1 LNTFEELFSDIVG
14 GRVLDV
20 ACGEGGFITILQS
33 YLGSVTSISG
43 IDLNEKALRG
53 AISAFDL
60 PNIQFLQMNGEHLG
74 FESGEFDTVNIS
86 ASLHHLENVSRVLAE
101 MKRVLKSGGKFI
113 LTEMHRDGTSQAQFN
128 AIRIHHWAAA
138 VDSSLGVLHDRT
150 FSRQEILSFINE
162 LDLGNVITR
171 DFSTPGSSAPNEKT
185 MAGVRGYL
193 DHYHRL
199 LGDQPGSQ
207 ILIQQEDEL
216 RTALRETGFQ
226 HEPVL
231 IVVAEKL

>member
-1 LNTFEELFSDIVG
+1 MNTFEELFSDIAG

-20 ACGEGGFITILQS
+20 ACGEGGFITILQR

-43 IDLNEKALRG
+43 IDSNYQVLRG
-53 AISAFDL
+53 AKSVFDL
-60 PNIQFLQMNGEHLG
+60 PKIQFLQMDGEYLG
-74 FESGEFDTVNIS
+74 FESGAFDTVNIS
-86 ASLHHLENVSRVLAE
+86 ASLHHLENVTRVLAE

-113 LTEMHRDGTSQAQFN
+113 LTEMHRDGTSEAQFN

-138 VDSSLGVLHDRT
+138 VDSNLGVLHDRT
-150 FSRQEILSFINE
+150 FSRQEILSFVDE
-162 LDLGNVITR
+162 LELGNVITR
-171 DFSTPGSSAPNEKT
+171 DFSTPGSNTVNEKT
-185 MAGVRGYL
+185 LASVRGYL
-193 DHYHRL
+193 DHYHRR

-207 ILIQQEDEL
+207 ILVQQEGEL
-216 RTALRETGFQ
+216 RTALSKTGFQ

>member
-1 LNTFEELFSDIVG
+1 LNAFEELFSDIVG

-20 ACGEGGFITILQS
+20 ACGEGGYITILER
-33 YLGSVTSISG
+33 YLGSFTSISG
-43 IDLNEKALRG
+43 IDSNLKVLRD
-53 AISAFDL
+53 AQHTFD
-60 PNIQFLQMNGEHLG
+60 PPKIQFLQMDGGYLG
-74 FESGEFDTVNIS
+74 FESGAFDTVNIS

-113 LTEMHRDGTSQAQFN
+113 LTEMHRDGVSEAQFN

-138 VDSSLGVLHDRT
+138 VDSNLGVLHDRT
-150 FSRQEILSFINE
+150 FSRQEILSFVDE

-171 DFSTPGSSAPNEKT
+171 DFSTPGSKAENEKT
-185 MAGVRGYL
+185 LTSVLDYL
-193 DHYHRL
+193 DFYHQR

-216 RTALRETGFQ
+216 RTALSETGYQ
-226 HEPVL
+226 REPVL
-231 IVVAEKL
+231 IVIAEKP